1 MNVLEKILK
10 EIEEKTIIVATSKE
24 HYNQPQNGEFVEEVI
39 TIKNVEDII
48 RSHMDELPNGIKE
61 VSKEQLNQIPVATPE
76 FLQECK
82 ATAEKYNVGLCDEEI
97 QMVMDALSGTPI
109 CTTAEFADKIEKI
122 LRRDINKWTPVSE
135 LPKEKGWY
143 LCTCSNKDIWGED
156 IVRDLYYYP
165 ALKQFVDNIRYEAS
179 GLKDVEKFY
188 WTRYVTAWQPLPE
201 PHKGKENQTR

>member
-48 RSHMDELPNGIKE
+48 RSHMDKLPNGIKE

-82 ATAEKYNVGLCDEEI
+82 ATAEKYDKLKFYEDLEEQERLLI
-97 QMVMDALSGTPI
+97 QAFAI
-109 CTTAEFADKIEKI
+109 ETTAECPDCGY
-122 LRRDINKWTPVSE
+122 SE
-135 LPKEKGWY
+135 IMISETWIRPELLQHDRFYATRSEAEQ
-143 LCTCSNKDIWGED
+143 T
-156 IVRDLYYYP
+156 
-165 ALKQFVDNIRYEAS
+165 LKKMEEMR
-179 GLKDVEKFY
+179 
-188 WTRYVTAWQPLPE
+188 
-201 PHKGKENQTR
+201 

>member
-1 MNVLEKILK
+1 MNVLEKILE
-10 EIEEKTIIVATSKE
+10 EIKQPTNYTIMCGKHFTTVDR
-24 HYNQPQNGEFVEEVI
+24 
-39 TIKNVEDII
+39 VEDII

-61 VSKEQLNQIPVATPE
+61 VSKEQLNQIPVA
-76 FLQECK
+76 
-82 ATAEKYNVGLCDEEI
+82 
-97 QMVMDALSGTPI
+97 
-109 CTTAEFADKIEKI
+109 
-122 LRRDINKWTPVSE
+122 INKWTPVSE
-135 LPKEKGWY
+135 LPTEKGWY

-201 PHKGKENQTR
+201 PYKGKENQTR